1 MQAGKLRQRLTIQRR
16 IETQNSTGEVEQ
28 RYEDWQTVW
37 GSIEPISGREYFS
50 AQQIQSDITT
60 RIRLRYQPGITPKMR
75 IAHVIGAGSPTQ
87 FQYFDIESVL
97 HINQRNREI
106 VLMCIRRE
114 AEGFRTY
121 GS

>member
-1 MQAGKLRQRLTIQRR
+1 MRGGTLRHRVIIQRR

-60 RIRLRYQPGITPKMR
+60 RIRIRYQNGITPKMR
-75 IAHVIGAGSPTQ
+75 AVHQIGSGSPSE
-87 FQYFDIESVL
+87 FEYFDIESVL
-97 HINQRNREI
+97 HINERNREI
-106 VLMCIRRE
+106 HLMCVRRE